1 MTTITSVR
9 PAVSATPQQPT
20 TQSHPY
26 TCNSCQ
32 VAFRTSD
39 LQRTHMRSDW
49 HRYNL
54 KRRVASLPPLNSEI
68 FAEKVLNAQATT
80 SAAAAKAS
88 FETLCEVCQKKF
100 YSENAFQNHLASQ
113 KHLANVKGGKRSS
126 VGKDDDEMESVVSS
140 TISLGPP
147 VSKDAPASAQR
158 VDQHAAEQIEEIV
171 DGIKTSAIEDEEDR
185 TVYPISPLPH
195 NPIATV
201 KPTDGADNPATV
213 DLTHCLFCPVT
224 SPDLPSN
231 LTHMSL
237 THGTFIPEQPY
248 LTSLEGLL
256 TYLHKKITENN
267 ECLYCHKLRSST
279 EGIQTHMRDKGHCM
293 IGFTTEEEM
302 LEVGEFYDFRGTY
315 SDDDEEDDEEDEV
328 MHDGGGVTLD
338 AGHADADIADADGDG
353 WEDASDGSS
362 DNDGDPR
369 RTAGTATLLSDH
381 ELQLPSGRTAG
392 HRSLKKYFRQNL
404 RDGPYVQPVSRGRRR
419 LLASSS
425 SSTDADRDGDIHM
438 TADNGTLARG
448 RPLEASEQQQALIS
462 RANGGLGMLGVSD
475 AKKREVTAVEKRERK
490 RAEREQRKFQW
501 GVEKQANSQKHFR
514 DPLLQ

>member
-1 MTTITSVR
+1 
-9 PAVSATPQQPT
+9 
-20 TQSHPY
+20 
-26 TCNSCQ
+26 
-32 VAFRTSD
+32 
-39 LQRTHMRSDW
+39 MRSDW

-54 KRRVASLPPLNSEI
+54 KRRVASLPPLSSEI

-100 YSENAFQNHLASQ
+100 YSENAFQNHLGSQ
-113 KHLANVKGGKRSS
+113 KHLASLKGGGRK
-126 VGKDDDEMESVVSS
+126 VGGKEDDEVESVVSS

-147 VSKDAPASAQR
+147 ISKNIPPLAERADNN
-158 VDQHAAEQIEEIV
+158 AAEEFAEIV
-171 DGIKTSAIEDEEDR
+171 DGIKNSALEDGDPLSRRPSRPHHSSNGENR
-185 TVYPISPLPH
+185 NLHPISPLPSD
-195 NPIATV
+195 
-201 KPTDGADNPATV
+201 PTPSGKLSDGPNTAAAV
-213 DLTHCLFCPVT
+213 DLSHCLFCPVT
-224 SPDLPSN
+224 SPTLPSN
-231 LTHMSL
+231 LTHMSR

-248 LTSLEGLL
+248 LTNLEGLL
-256 TYLHKKITENN
+256 AYLYKKITENN

-315 SDDDEEDDEEDEV
+315 SDDEDDSNSDEV
-328 MHDGGGVTLD
+328 MQDGGGGVALEADMLD
-338 AGHADADIADADGDG
+338 ADADVDG
-353 WEDASDGSS
+353 WEDASDS
-362 DNDGDPR
+362 DSNSDSEIR
-369 RTAGTATLLSDH
+369 STRNGTATLLSDH

-404 RDGPYVQPVSRGRRR
+404 RDGPYVQAVPRGRR
-419 LLASSS
+419 LLTTGHQDAPDDGSDTHMM
-425 SSTDADRDGDIHM
+425 TDDG
-438 TADNGTLARG
+438 TATTPRHRG
-448 RPLEASEQQQALIS
+448 SRIATVAAVPPSQEEQQMALTS

-475 AKKREVTAVEKRERK
+475 AKKREVAAVEKRERK
-490 RAEREQRKFQW
+490 RAERGQRKFQW